1 MNFPLMW
8 ICRLKIHFLFDEICV
23 GKKNTKQKL
32 TSSNVKDFP

>member
-23 GKKNTKQKL
+23 GKKIQNKNL
-32 TSSNVKDFP
+32 RHPM